1 LAIQAFSGG
10 IQQLPTPDFN
20 LSTTIADGD
29 LLVYRS
35 IDKAFHN
42 ETNSFTT
49 LAQVNQLIANINSG
63 GSVDLSGYVLST
75 TLAAEIATLNTAISV
90 KADTTYVDAQI
101 AGIDSPDLSNYVTTS
116 ALSGSLANYDTSTE
130 VTGKINTAIANASF
144 FDGDYNNLTNTPVIP
159 DLTGYATQA
168 WVQNQIATTDVGDLT
183 DVNSLLSGGGA
194 TTLGALTD
202 VSTTG
207 ATTGQV
213 LKYNGTSWEPASD
226 NTSGGGGSNADTLDS
241 QDGTYYLDYNNFTN
255 TPSIPTDT
263 DTTYTAGTGLTL
275 TGTEFSL
282 TYGHFDGLFSSLTST
297 PTTLAG
303 YGITDAFDGDYTNL
317 TNKPTLFDGD
327 YTNLTNKPTL
337 FDGAFSSLTNTPTT
351 LAGYGI
357 TDGGSGGATYTAGTN
372 ITISAGN
379 VISATDTNTTYT
391 NVSEF
396 TNDSGYLTSVPA
408 QTFSSLTG
416 TPTTIA
422 GYGITDAFDGAY
434 SSLTGAPTIPAD
446 VSDLTDTTNLLTGAA
461 YTDASVDT
469 HLNRS
474 SAATNQVLSWNG
486 TDYAWVNNSGGGGG
500 ATSLGGLSDVSST
513 APTNGQVLKWDSA
526 NSTWAPALDATSGIS
541 GSSYATEAYV
551 DQKLLE
557 RGDHFSG
564 DYNDLT
570 NTPVL
575 FSGDYADLLNKPAGN
590 SDLSLQIVSGNLQ
603 LLNVEPDPD
612 TVISSVSLS
621 SLGAAISYN
630 DLANTPNLFSGDY
643 NDLVNRPNL
652 FSGSYTDLTNKP
664 YIPSIAGLA
673 STSYVDSK
681 VIEPNVIREVRV
693 SNIVLATHDNYVM
706 SIETTDATPT
716 EALLTTG
723 SRIVIDNNSTVMYNV
738 HIIGADGTDN
748 YGIKLQGIIDKTSGT
763 LALIG
768 TPSRE
773 TLADTTSDTWSG
785 SVSADTVNSSLKITV
800 TGEAA
805 KTVNW
810 TIFVEQNAVKR

>member
-20 LSTTIADGD
+20 LSTSIADGD
-29 LLVYRS
+29 LLVYRDV
-35 IDKAFHN
+35 DKAFHN

-63 GSVDLSGYVLST
+63 GSVDLSNYVT
-75 TLAAEIATLNTAISV
+75 TTALAGEISTLNTSISL

-101 AGIDSPDLSNYVTTS
+101 AGIGTPDLSNYVTTA
-116 ALSGSLANYDTSTE
+116 ALSGTLANYDTSTQ
-130 VTGKINTAIANASF
+130 VTGKINTAIANATF

-159 DLTGYATQA
+159 SLTGYATQV

-183 DVNSLLSGGGA
+183 DVNNLLGSGGA

-213 LKYNGTSWEPASD
+213 LKYNGTSWAPATD
-226 NTSGGGGSNADTLDS
+226 NTTGGGGSNADTLDS

-263 DTTYTAGTGLTL
+263 NTTYTAGSGLTL

-282 TYGHFDGLFSSLTST
+282 TYSHFDGQFSSLSGK

-303 YGITDAFDGDYTNL
+303 YGITDAFNGQ
-317 TNKPTLFDGD
+317 
-327 YTNLTNKPTL
+327 
-337 FDGAFSSLTNTPTT
+337 FSSL
-351 LAGYGI
+351 
-357 TDGGSGGATYTAGTN
+357 SGK
-372 ITISAGN
+372 
-379 VISATDTNTTYT
+379 
-391 NVSEF
+391 
-396 TNDSGYLTSVPA
+396 
-408 QTFSSLTG
+408 
-416 TPTTIA
+416 PTTIA
-422 GYGITDAFDGAY
+422 GYGITDAFDGVY
-434 SSLTGAPTIPAD
+434 SSLTGKPTIPAD

-461 YTDASVDT
+461 YTDASVDI
-469 HLNRS
+469 HLNKS
-474 SAATNQVLSWNG
+474 SATTGQVLSWNG
-486 TDYAWVNNSGGGGG
+486 TDFAWTTNSGGG
-500 ATSLGGLSDVSST
+500 ATTLGGLTDVSST
-513 APTNGQVLKWDSA
+513 TPTSGQVLKW
-526 NSTWAPALDATSGIS
+526 NSTNSEWEPALDATTGIG

-551 DQKLLE
+551 DQKLTE
-557 RGDHFSG
+557 RGPHFSG

-570 NTPVL
+570 NSPTL
-575 FSGDYADLLNKPAGN
+575 FSGSFTDLNNKPTTIAGYGITDSPTSLLDLNISDGN
-590 SDLSLQIVSGNLQ
+590 SGQVLTTDGSGNF
-603 LLNVEPDPD
+603 
-612 TVISSVSLS
+612 TFTSA
-621 SLGAAISYN
+621 GAFNGDYN
-630 DLANTPNLFSGDY
+630 ALTNLPNLFSGNY
-643 NDLVNRPNL
+643 NDL
-652 FSGSYTDLTNKP
+652 SNKP
-664 YIPSIAGLA
+664 YVPSIAGLA
-673 STSYVDSK
+673 STTYVDNK
-681 VIEPNVIREVRV
+681 VQEPNVSKYVKV
-693 SNIVLATHDNYVM
+693 SNVVLAQHDNFVM

-723 SRIVIDNNSTVMYNV
+723 NRIVIDNNSTVMYNV

-768 TPSRE
+768 TPSKE

-785 SVSADTVNSSLKITV
+785 SVVADTVNSSLKISV

>member
-29 LLVYRS
+29 LLVYKS
-35 IDKAFHN
+35 VDKAFHN
-42 ETNSFTT
+42 ETSSFTT
-49 LAQVNQLIANINSG
+49 LAQVNQLIANIQSG
-63 GSVDLSGYVLST
+63 GGVDLSGYVLST

-101 AGIDSPDLSNYVTTS
+101 AAIPNTDLSSYVTTA
-116 ALSGSLANYDTSTE
+116 ALSGALVNYDTSTE
-130 VTGKINTAIANASF
+130 VTGKINTAIANATF

-159 DLTGYATQA
+159 DLTGYATQS
-168 WVQNQIATTDVGDLT
+168 WVQNQIATTDIKDLL
-183 DVNSLLSGGGA
+183 DVTNLLSGGGA

-202 VSTTG
+202 VSVSG
-207 ATTGQV
+207 ATAGQV

-226 NTSGGGGSNADTLDS
+226 NTTGGGGSNADTLDS

-282 TYGHFDGLFSSLTST
+282 TSGHFDGLFSSLTST

-303 YGITDAFDGDYTNL
+303 YGITDGGSGVWADITGKPTTIAGFGITDAFDGDYTNL
-317 TNKPTLFDGD
+317 TNK
-327 YTNLTNKPTL
+327 
-337 FDGAFSSLTNTPTT
+337 
-351 LAGYGI
+351 
-357 TDGGSGGATYTAGTN
+357 
-372 ITISAGN
+372 
-379 VISATDTNTTYT
+379 
-391 NVSEF
+391 
-396 TNDSGYLTSVPA
+396 
-408 QTFSSLTG
+408 
-416 TPTTIA
+416 
-422 GYGITDAFDGAY
+422 
-434 SSLTGAPTIPAD
+434 PTIPAD

-474 SAATNQVLSWNG
+474 SAATSQVLSWNG

-513 APTNGQVLKWDSA
+513 APSNGQVLKWDSA
-526 NSTWAPALDATSGIS
+526 NSTWAPALDATSGIG

-590 SDLSLQIVSGNLQ
+590 SDLSLQIVGTDLK
-603 LLNVEPDPD
+603 LLNIEPDPD
-612 TVISSVSLS
+612 TVISTVSLA
-621 SLGAAISYN
+621 SLGSAIASSIDYT

-652 FSGSYTDLTNKP
+652 FSGSYTDLSNKP

-693 SNIVLATHDNYVM
+693 SNVVLATHDNYVM
-706 SIETTDATPT
+706 SITTTDATPT

-723 SRIVIDNNSTVMYNV
+723 NRIVIDNNSTVMYNV

-763 LALIG
+763 LTLIG

-785 SVSADTVNSSLKITV
+785 SVSADTVNSSLKISV

>member
-1 LAIQAFSGG
+1 MAIQAFSGG

-29 LLVYRS
+29 LLVYKS
-35 IDKAFHN
+35 VDKAFHN
-42 ETNSFTT
+42 ETSSFTT
-49 LAQVNQLIANINSG
+49 LAQVNQLIANIQSG
-63 GSVDLSGYVLST
+63 GGVDLSGYVLST

-101 AGIDSPDLSNYVTTS
+101 AAIPNTDLSNYVTTA
-116 ALSGSLANYDTSTE
+116 ALSGALVNYDTSTE

-144 FDGDYNNLTNTPVIP
+144 FDGDYNNLTNTPAIP
-159 DLTGYATQA
+159 SLTGYATQA
-168 WVQNQIATTDVGDLT
+168 WVQNQIATTDIKDLL
-183 DVNSLLSGGGA
+183 DVTNLLNGGGGA

-202 VSTTG
+202 VSTT
-207 ATTGQV
+207 APTTGQV
-213 LKYNGTSWEPASD
+213 LKYNGTVWAPATD
-226 NTSGGGGSNADTLDS
+226 NTAGGGGSNADTLDS

-282 TYGHFDGLFSSLTST
+282 TSGHFDGLFSSLTST

-303 YGITDAFDGDYTNL
+303 YGITDGGSGVWADITGKPTTIAGFGITDAFDGDYTNL
-317 TNKPTLFDGD
+317 TNK
-327 YTNLTNKPTL
+327 
-337 FDGAFSSLTNTPTT
+337 
-351 LAGYGI
+351 
-357 TDGGSGGATYTAGTN
+357 
-372 ITISAGN
+372 
-379 VISATDTNTTYT
+379 
-391 NVSEF
+391 
-396 TNDSGYLTSVPA
+396 
-408 QTFSSLTG
+408 
-416 TPTTIA
+416 
-422 GYGITDAFDGAY
+422 
-434 SSLTGAPTIPAD
+434 PTIPAD

-474 SAATNQVLSWNG
+474 SAATSQVLSWNG

-513 APTNGQVLKWDSA
+513 APSDGQVLKWDSA
-526 NSTWAPALDATSGIS
+526 NSTWAPALDATSGIG

-652 FSGSYTDLTNKP
+652 FSGSYTDLSNKP

-693 SNIVLATHDNYVM
+693 SNVVLATHDNYVM

-723 SRIVIDNNSTVMYNV
+723 NRIVIDNNSTVMYNV

-785 SVSADTVNSSLKITV
+785 SVSADTVNSSLKISV

>member
-1 LAIQAFSGG
+1 MAIQAFSGG

-29 LLVYRS
+29 LLVYKS
-35 IDKAFHN
+35 VDKAFHN
-42 ETNSFTT
+42 ETSSFTT
-49 LAQVNQLIANINSG
+49 LAQVNQLIANIQSG
-63 GSVDLSGYVLST
+63 GGVDLSGYVLST

-101 AGIDSPDLSNYVTTS
+101 AAIPNTDLSSYVTTA
-116 ALSGSLANYDTSTE
+116 ALSGALVNYDTSTE
-130 VTGKINTAIANASF
+130 VTGKINTAIANATF

-159 DLTGYATQA
+159 DLTGYATQS
-168 WVQNQIATTDVGDLT
+168 WVQNQIATTDIKDLL
-183 DVNSLLSGGGA
+183 DVTNLLSGGGA

-202 VSTTG
+202 VSVSG
-207 ATTGQV
+207 ATAGQV

-226 NTSGGGGSNADTLDS
+226 NTTGGGGSNADTLDS

-282 TYGHFDGLFSSLTST
+282 TSGHFDGLFSSLTST

-303 YGITDAFDGDYTNL
+303 YGITDGGSGVWADITGKPTTIAGFGITDAFDGDYTNL
-317 TNKPTLFDGD
+317 TNK
-327 YTNLTNKPTL
+327 
-337 FDGAFSSLTNTPTT
+337 
-351 LAGYGI
+351 
-357 TDGGSGGATYTAGTN
+357 
-372 ITISAGN
+372 
-379 VISATDTNTTYT
+379 
-391 NVSEF
+391 
-396 TNDSGYLTSVPA
+396 
-408 QTFSSLTG
+408 
-416 TPTTIA
+416 
-422 GYGITDAFDGAY
+422 
-434 SSLTGAPTIPAD
+434 PTIPAD

-474 SAATNQVLSWNG
+474 SAATSQVLSWNG

-513 APTNGQVLKWDSA
+513 APSNGQVLKWDSA
-526 NSTWAPALDATSGIS
+526 NSTWAPALDATSGIG

-590 SDLSLQIVSGNLQ
+590 SDLSLQIVGTDLK
-603 LLNVEPDPD
+603 LLNIEPDPD
-612 TVISSVSLS
+612 TVISTVSLA
-621 SLGAAISYN
+621 SLGSAIASSIDYT

-652 FSGSYTDLTNKP
+652 FSGSYTDLSNKP

-693 SNIVLATHDNYVM
+693 SNVVLATHDNYVM

-723 SRIVIDNNSTVMYNV
+723 NRIVIDNNSTVMYNV

-763 LALIG
+763 LTLIG

-785 SVSADTVNSSLKITV
+785 SVSADTVNSSLKISV

>member
-29 LLVYRS
+29 LLVYKS
-35 IDKAFHN
+35 VDKAFHN
-42 ETNSFTT
+42 ETSSFTT
-49 LAQVNQLIANINSG
+49 LAQVNQLIANIQSG
-63 GSVDLSGYVLST
+63 GGVDLSGYVLST

-101 AGIDSPDLSNYVTTS
+101 AAIPNTDLSSYVTTA
-116 ALSGSLANYDTSTE
+116 ALSGALVNYDTSTE
-130 VTGKINTAIANASF
+130 VTGKINTAIANATF

-159 DLTGYATQA
+159 DLTGYATQS
-168 WVQNQIATTDVGDLT
+168 WVQNQIATTDIKDLL
-183 DVNSLLSGGGA
+183 DVTNLLSGGGA

-202 VSTTG
+202 VSVSG
-207 ATTGQV
+207 ATAGQV

-226 NTSGGGGSNADTLDS
+226 NTTGGGGSNADTLDS

-282 TYGHFDGLFSSLTST
+282 TSGHFDGLFSSLTST

-303 YGITDAFDGDYTNL
+303 YGITDGGSGVWADITGKPTTIAGFGITDAFDGDYTNL
-317 TNKPTLFDGD
+317 TNK
-327 YTNLTNKPTL
+327 
-337 FDGAFSSLTNTPTT
+337 
-351 LAGYGI
+351 
-357 TDGGSGGATYTAGTN
+357 
-372 ITISAGN
+372 
-379 VISATDTNTTYT
+379 
-391 NVSEF
+391 
-396 TNDSGYLTSVPA
+396 
-408 QTFSSLTG
+408 
-416 TPTTIA
+416 
-422 GYGITDAFDGAY
+422 
-434 SSLTGAPTIPAD
+434 PTIPAD

-474 SAATNQVLSWNG
+474 SAATSQVLSWNG

-513 APTNGQVLKWDSA
+513 APSNGQVLKWDSA
-526 NSTWAPALDATSGIS
+526 NSTWAPALDATSGIG

-590 SDLSLQIVSGNLQ
+590 SDLSLQIVGTDLK
-603 LLNVEPDPD
+603 LLNIEPDPD
-612 TVISSVSLS
+612 TVISTVSLA
-621 SLGAAISYN
+621 SLGSAIASSIDYT

-652 FSGSYTDLTNKP
+652 FSGSYTDLSNKP

-693 SNIVLATHDNYVM
+693 SNVVLATHDNYVM

-723 SRIVIDNNSTVMYNV
+723 NRIVIDNNSTVMYNV

-763 LALIG
+763 LTLIG

-785 SVSADTVNSSLKITV
+785 SVSADTVNSSLKISV

>member
-1 LAIQAFSGG
+1 MAIQAFSGG

-20 LSTTIADGD
+20 LSTSIADGD
-29 LLVYRS
+29 LLVYKS

-63 GSVDLSGYVLST
+63 GSVDLSNYVT
-75 TLAAEIATLNTAISV
+75 TTALAGKISTLNTSISL

-101 AGIDSPDLSNYVTTS
+101 AGIPNTDLSNYVTTA

-130 VTGKINTAIANASF
+130 VTGKINTAVANATF
-144 FDGDYNNLTNTPVIP
+144 FDGDYNNLTNTPAIP
-159 DLTGYATQA
+159 SLTGYATQA

-183 DVNSLLSGGGA
+183 DVNSLLGGGGA

-202 VSTTG
+202 VSTSG

-213 LKYNGTSWEPASD
+213 LKYNGTSWAPATD
-226 NTSGGGGSNADTLDS
+226 NTAGGGGSNADTLDS
-241 QDGTYYLDYNNFTN
+241 QDGTYYLDYTNFTN

-263 DTTYTAGTGLTL
+263 NTTYTAGTGLTL
-275 TGTEFSL
+275 TGTEFALAYS
-282 TYGHFDGLFSSLTST
+282 HFDG
-297 PTTLAG
+297 
-303 YGITDAFDGDYTNL
+303 
-317 TNKPTLFDGD
+317 
-327 YTNLTNKPTL
+327 
-337 FDGAFSSLTNTPTT
+337 
-351 LAGYGI
+351 
-357 TDGGSGGATYTAGTN
+357 
-372 ITISAGN
+372 
-379 VISATDTNTTYT
+379 V
-391 NVSEF
+391 
-396 TNDSGYLTSVPA
+396 
-408 QTFSSLTG
+408 FSSLTG

-422 GYGITDAFDGAY
+422 GYGITDAFDGVY
-434 SSLTGAPTIPAD
+434 SSLTGKPTIPAD

-461 YTDASVDT
+461 YTDASVDI

-474 SAATNQVLSWNG
+474 SATTGQVLSWNG
-486 TDYAWVNNSGGGGG
+486 TDFAWTTNSGGGGATTLG
-500 ATSLGGLSDVSST
+500 ALTDVSST
-513 APTNGQVLKWDSA
+513 APTSGQVLKW
-526 NSTWAPALDATSGIS
+526 NSTNSEWEPALDATTGIG

-551 DQKLLE
+551 DQKLTE
-557 RGDHFSG
+557 RGPHFSG

-570 NTPVL
+570 NSPTL
-575 FSGDYADLLNKPAGN
+575 FSGSFTDLNNKPTTLSGYGITD
-590 SDLSLQIVSGNLQ
+590 SPTSLLDLSISDGTVGQVLVTDGNG
-603 LLNVEPDPD
+603 NFSFTNGTGFNGD
-612 TVISSVSLS
+612 
-621 SLGAAISYN
+621 YN
-630 DLANTPNLFSGDY
+630 ALTNLPNLFSGNY
-643 NDLVNRPNL
+643 NDL
-652 FSGSYTDLTNKP
+652 SNKP
-664 YIPSIAGLA
+664 YVPSIAGLA
-673 STSYVDSK
+673 STTYVDNK
-681 VIEPNVIREVRV
+681 VQEPNVSKYVKV
-693 SNIVLATHDNYVM
+693 SNVVLAQHDNFVM

-723 SRIVIDNNSTVMYNV
+723 NRIVIDNNSTVMYNV

-785 SVSADTVNSSLKITV
+785 SVVADSVNSSLKISV

-810 TIFVEQNAVKR
+810 TIFVEQNVVKR

>member
-20 LSTTIADGD
+20 LSSSIADGD

-35 IDKAFHN
+35 VDKAFHN
-42 ETNSFTT
+42 ETSSFTT
-49 LAQVNQLIANINSG
+49 LAQVNQLIANIQG
-63 GSVDLSGYVLST
+63 GGGVDLSDYVT
-75 TLAAEIATLNTAISV
+75 TTALAAQVATLNTAISV

-101 AGIDSPDLSNYVTTS
+101 AAIPGTDLSNYVTTA

-130 VTGKINTAIANASF
+130 VTGKINTAIANATF

-168 WVQNQIATTDVGDLT
+168 WVQNQIATTDIKDLL
-183 DVNSLLSGGGA
+183 DVTNLLSSGGA

-207 ATTGQV
+207 ATAGQV

-226 NTSGGGGSNADTLDS
+226 NTSGAGGSNADTLDS

-255 TPSIPTDT
+255 TPTIPTDT
-263 DTTYTAGTGLTL
+263 DTTYTAGAGLTL

-282 TYGHFDGLFSSLTST
+282 TSGHFDGQFSSLTGT

-303 YGITDAFDGDYTNL
+303 YGITDGGSGVWADITGKPTTIAGFGITDAFDGDYTNL
-317 TNKPTLFDGD
+317 TNK
-327 YTNLTNKPTL
+327 
-337 FDGAFSSLTNTPTT
+337 
-351 LAGYGI
+351 
-357 TDGGSGGATYTAGTN
+357 
-372 ITISAGN
+372 
-379 VISATDTNTTYT
+379 
-391 NVSEF
+391 
-396 TNDSGYLTSVPA
+396 
-408 QTFSSLTG
+408 
-416 TPTTIA
+416 
-422 GYGITDAFDGAY
+422 
-434 SSLTGAPTIPAD
+434 PTIPAD

-469 HLNRS
+469 HLNKS

-526 NSTWAPALDATSGIS
+526 NSTWAPALDATSGIG

-575 FSGDYADLLNKPAGN
+575 FSGDYTDLLNKPAGN

-612 TVISSVSLS
+612 TVISSVSLA
-621 SLGAAISYN
+621 SLGASISYN

-693 SNIVLATHDNYVM
+693 SNVVLATHDNYVM

-723 SRIVIDNNSTVMYNV
+723 NRIVIDNNSTVMYNV

-785 SVSADTVNSSLKITV
+785 SVSADTVNSSLKISV

>member
-1 LAIQAFSGG
+1 MAIQAFSGG

-29 LLVYRS
+29 LLVYKS
-35 IDKAFHN
+35 VDKAFHN
-42 ETNSFTT
+42 ETSSFTT
-49 LAQVNQLIANINSG
+49 LAQVNQLIANIQSG
-63 GSVDLSGYVLST
+63 GGVDLSGYVLST

-101 AGIDSPDLSNYVTTS
+101 AAIPNTDLSSYVTTA
-116 ALSGSLANYDTSTE
+116 ALSGALVNYDTSTE
-130 VTGKINTAIANASF
+130 VTGKINTAIANATF

-159 DLTGYATQA
+159 DLTGYATQS
-168 WVQNQIATTDVGDLT
+168 WVQNQIATTDIKDLL
-183 DVNSLLSGGGA
+183 DVTNLLSGGGA

-202 VSTTG
+202 VSVSG
-207 ATTGQV
+207 ATAGQV

-226 NTSGGGGSNADTLDS
+226 NTTGGGGSNADTLDS

-282 TYGHFDGLFSSLTST
+282 TSGHFDGLFSSLTST

-303 YGITDAFDGDYTNL
+303 YGITDGGSGVWADITGKPTTIAGFGITDAFDGDYTNL
-317 TNKPTLFDGD
+317 TNK
-327 YTNLTNKPTL
+327 
-337 FDGAFSSLTNTPTT
+337 
-351 LAGYGI
+351 
-357 TDGGSGGATYTAGTN
+357 
-372 ITISAGN
+372 
-379 VISATDTNTTYT
+379 
-391 NVSEF
+391 
-396 TNDSGYLTSVPA
+396 
-408 QTFSSLTG
+408 
-416 TPTTIA
+416 
-422 GYGITDAFDGAY
+422 
-434 SSLTGAPTIPAD
+434 PTIPAD

-474 SAATNQVLSWNG
+474 SAATSQVLSWNG

-513 APTNGQVLKWDSA
+513 APSNGQVLKWDSA
-526 NSTWAPALDATSGIS
+526 NSTWAPALDATSGIG

-590 SDLSLQIVSGNLQ
+590 SDLSLQIVGTDLK
-603 LLNVEPDPD
+603 LLNIEPDPD
-612 TVISSVSLS
+612 TVISTVSLA
-621 SLGAAISYN
+621 SLGSAIASSIDYT

-652 FSGSYTDLTNKP
+652 FSGSYTDLSNKP

-693 SNIVLATHDNYVM
+693 SNVVLATHDNYVM
-706 SIETTDATPT
+706 SITTTDATPT

-723 SRIVIDNNSTVMYNV
+723 NRIVIDNNSTVMYNV

-763 LALIG
+763 LTLIG

-785 SVSADTVNSSLKITV
+785 SVSADTVNSSLKISV

>member
-29 LLVYRS
+29 LLVYKS
-35 IDKAFHN
+35 VDKAFHN
-42 ETNSFTT
+42 ETSSFTT
-49 LAQVNQLIANINSG
+49 LAQVNQLIANIQSG
-63 GSVDLSGYVLST
+63 GGVDLSGYVLST

-101 AGIDSPDLSNYVTTS
+101 AAIPNTDLSNYVTTA
-116 ALSGSLANYDTSTE
+116 ALSGALVNYDTSTE

-144 FDGDYNNLTNTPVIP
+144 FDGDYNNLTNTPAIP
-159 DLTGYATQA
+159 SLTGYATQA
-168 WVQNQIATTDVGDLT
+168 WVQNQIATTDIKDLL
-183 DVNSLLSGGGA
+183 DVTNLLNGGGGA

-202 VSTTG
+202 VSTT
-207 ATTGQV
+207 APTTGQV
-213 LKYNGTSWEPASD
+213 LKYNGTVWAPATD
-226 NTSGGGGSNADTLDS
+226 NTAGGGGSNADTLDS

-282 TYGHFDGLFSSLTST
+282 TSGHFDGLFSSLTST

-303 YGITDAFDGDYTNL
+303 YGITDGGSGVWADITGKPTTIAGFGITDAFDGDYTNL
-317 TNKPTLFDGD
+317 TNK
-327 YTNLTNKPTL
+327 
-337 FDGAFSSLTNTPTT
+337 
-351 LAGYGI
+351 
-357 TDGGSGGATYTAGTN
+357 
-372 ITISAGN
+372 
-379 VISATDTNTTYT
+379 
-391 NVSEF
+391 
-396 TNDSGYLTSVPA
+396 
-408 QTFSSLTG
+408 
-416 TPTTIA
+416 
-422 GYGITDAFDGAY
+422 
-434 SSLTGAPTIPAD
+434 PTIPAD

-474 SAATNQVLSWNG
+474 SAATSQVLSWNG

-513 APTNGQVLKWDSA
+513 APSDGQVLKWDSA
-526 NSTWAPALDATSGIS
+526 NSTWAPALDATSGIG

-652 FSGSYTDLTNKP
+652 FSGSYTDLSNKP

-681 VIEPNVIREVRV
+681 VIEPNIIREVRV
-693 SNIVLATHDNYVM
+693 SNVVLATHDNYVM

-723 SRIVIDNNSTVMYNV
+723 NRIVIDNNSTVMYNV

-785 SVSADTVNSSLKITV
+785 SVSADTVNSSLKISV

>member
-1 LAIQAFSGG
+1 MAIQAFSGG

-20 LSTTIADGD
+20 LSKSIADGD

-35 IDKAFHN
+35 VDKAFHN
-42 ETNSFTT
+42 ETSSFTT
-49 LAQVNQLIANINSG
+49 LAQVNQLIANIQG
-63 GSVDLSGYVLST
+63 GGGVDLSDYVT
-75 TLAAEIATLNTAISV
+75 TTALAAQVATLNTAISV

-101 AGIDSPDLSNYVTTS
+101 AAIPGTDLSNYVTTA

-130 VTGKINTAIANASF
+130 VTGKINTAIANATF

-168 WVQNQIATTDVGDLT
+168 WVQNQIATTDIKDLL
-183 DVNSLLSGGGA
+183 DVTNLLSSGGA

-207 ATTGQV
+207 ATAGQV
-213 LKYNGTSWEPASD
+213 LKYNGTSWEPATD
-226 NTSGGGGSNADTLDS
+226 NTTGGGGSDADTLDS

-255 TPSIPTDT
+255 TPTIPTDT

-282 TYGHFDGLFSSLTST
+282 THSHFDGQFSSLTGT

-303 YGITDAFDGDYTNL
+303 YGITDGGSGVWADITGKPTTIAGFGITDAFDGDYTNL
-317 TNKPTLFDGD
+317 TNKPTLFDG
-327 YTNLTNKPTL
+327 
-337 FDGAFSSLTNTPTT
+337 
-351 LAGYGI
+351 
-357 TDGGSGGATYTAGTN
+357 
-372 ITISAGN
+372 
-379 VISATDTNTTYT
+379 
-391 NVSEF
+391 
-396 TNDSGYLTSVPA
+396 
-408 QTFSSLTG
+408 
-416 TPTTIA
+416 
-422 GYGITDAFDGAY
+422 AY
-434 SSLTGAPTIPAD
+434 SSLTGTPTIPAD

-469 HLNRS
+469 HLNKS

-526 NSTWAPALDATSGIS
+526 NSTWAPALDATSGIG

-612 TVISSVSLS
+612 TVISSVSLA
-621 SLGAAISYN
+621 SLGASISYN

-652 FSGSYTDLTNKP
+652 FSGSYLDLTNKP

-693 SNIVLATHDNYVM
+693 SNVVLATHDNYVM

-723 SRIVIDNNSTVMYNV
+723 NRIVIDNNSTVMYNV

-785 SVSADTVNSSLKITV
+785 SVSADTVNSSLKISV

>member
-1 LAIQAFSGG
+1 MAIQAFSGG

-20 LSTTIADGD
+20 LSSSIADGD
-29 LLVYRS
+29 ILVYKD
-35 IDKAFHN
+35 IDKSFHN
-42 ETNSFTT
+42 ETGNFTT
-49 LAQVNQLIANINSG
+49 LAQVNTLIANIQSG
-63 GSVDLSGYVLST
+63 GGVDLSDYVT
-75 TLAAEIATLNTAISV
+75 TTALAAQVATLNTSISV

-101 AGIDSPDLSNYVTTS
+101 AAIPGTDLSNYVTTA

-130 VTGKINTAIANASF
+130 VTGKINTAIANATF

-159 DLTGYATQA
+159 DLTGYATQT
-168 WVQNQIATTDVGDLT
+168 WVQNQIATTDIKDLL
-183 DVNSLLSGGGA
+183 DVTNLLSSGGA

-207 ATTGQV
+207 ATAGQV
-213 LKYNGTSWEPASD
+213 LKYNGTSWEPATD
-226 NTSGGGGSNADTLDS
+226 NTTGSGGSDADTLDS

-255 TPSIPTDT
+255 TPTIPTDT

-282 TYGHFDGLFSSLTST
+282 TYSHFDGQFSSLTGT

-303 YGITDAFDGDYTNL
+303 YGITDGGSGVWADITGKPTTIAGFGITDAFDGDYTNL
-317 TNKPTLFDGD
+317 TNK
-327 YTNLTNKPTL
+327 
-337 FDGAFSSLTNTPTT
+337 
-351 LAGYGI
+351 
-357 TDGGSGGATYTAGTN
+357 
-372 ITISAGN
+372 
-379 VISATDTNTTYT
+379 
-391 NVSEF
+391 
-396 TNDSGYLTSVPA
+396 
-408 QTFSSLTG
+408 
-416 TPTTIA
+416 
-422 GYGITDAFDGAY
+422 
-434 SSLTGAPTIPAD
+434 PTIPAD

-474 SAATNQVLSWNG
+474 SAATSQVLSWNG

-513 APTNGQVLKWDSA
+513 APSDGQVLKWDSA
-526 NSTWAPALDATSGIS
+526 NSTWAPALDATSGIG

-652 FSGSYTDLTNKP
+652 FSGSYTDLSNKP

-681 VIEPNVIREVRV
+681 VIEPNIIREVRV
-693 SNIVLATHDNYVM
+693 SNVVLATHDNYVM

-723 SRIVIDNNSTVMYNV
+723 NRIVIDDDSTVMYKV

-748 YGIKLQGIIDKTSGT
+748 YGIKLQGIIDRTSGT

-768 TPSRE
+768 TPSKE
-773 TLADTTSDTWSG
+773 TLADTTNDTWSG
-785 SVSADTVNSSLKITV
+785 SVSADTTNNSLKILV
-800 TGEAA
+800 TGEAL

>member
-1 LAIQAFSGG
+1 MAIQAFSGG

-20 LSTTIADGD
+20 LTTTIADGD

-35 IDKAFHN
+35 VDKAFHN
-42 ETNSFTT
+42 ETSSFTT
-49 LAQVNQLIANINSG
+49 LAQVNQLIANIQSG
-63 GSVDLSGYVLST
+63 GGVDLSGYVLST

-101 AGIDSPDLSNYVTTS
+101 AAIPNTDLSSYVTTA
-116 ALSGSLANYDTSTE
+116 ALSGALVNYDTSTE
-130 VTGKINTAIANASF
+130 VTGKINTAIANATF

-168 WVQNQIATTDVGDLT
+168 WVQNQIATTDIKDLL
-183 DVNSLLSGGGA
+183 DVTNLLNGGGGA

-202 VSTTG
+202 VSTT
-207 ATTGQV
+207 APTTGQV
-213 LKYNGTSWEPASD
+213 LKYNGTVWAPASD
-226 NTSGGGGSNADTLDS
+226 NTSGAGGSNADTLDS

-255 TPSIPTDT
+255 TPSIPTPFSGDY
-263 DTTYTAGTGLTL
+263 DDLTNKPTL
-275 TGTEFSL
+275 
-282 TYGHFDGLFSSLTST
+282 FDGQFSSLTST

-303 YGITDAFDGDYTNL
+303 YGITDGGSGVWADITGKPTTIAGFGITDAFDGDYTNL
-317 TNKPTLFDGD
+317 TNKPT
-327 YTNLTNKPTL
+327 
-337 FDGAFSSLTNTPTT
+337 
-351 LAGYGI
+351 
-357 TDGGSGGATYTAGTN
+357 
-372 ITISAGN
+372 
-379 VISATDTNTTYT
+379 
-391 NVSEF
+391 
-396 TNDSGYLTSVPA
+396 
-408 QTFSSLTG
+408 
-416 TPTTIA
+416 
-422 GYGITDAFDGAY
+422 
-434 SSLTGAPTIPAD
+434 IPVD

-474 SAATNQVLSWNG
+474 SAATNQVLSWDG

-513 APTNGQVLKWDSA
+513 APSNGQVLKWDSA
-526 NSTWAPALDATSGIS
+526 NSTWAPALDATSGIG

-590 SDLSLQIVSGNLQ
+590 SDLSLQIVGTDLK
-603 LLNVEPDPD
+603 LLNIEPDPD
-612 TVISSVSLS
+612 TVISTVSLA
-621 SLGAAISYN
+621 SLGSAIASSIDYT
-630 DLANTPNLFSGDY
+630 DLANKPNLFSGDY

-652 FSGSYTDLTNKP
+652 FSGSYTDLSNKP

-693 SNIVLATHDNYVM
+693 SNVVLATHDNYVM
-706 SIETTDATPT
+706 SITTTDATPT

-723 SRIVIDNNSTVMYNV
+723 NRIVIDNNSTVMYNV

-763 LALIG
+763 LTLIG

-785 SVSADTVNSSLKITV
+785 SVSADTVNSSLKISV

>member
-1 LAIQAFSGG
+1 MAIQAFSGG

-20 LSTTIADGD
+20 LSSSIADGD

-35 IDKAFHN
+35 VDKAFHN
-42 ETNSFTT
+42 ETSSFTT
-49 LAQVNQLIANINSG
+49 LAQVNQLIANIQG
-63 GSVDLSGYVLST
+63 GGGVDLSDYVT
-75 TLAAEIATLNTAISV
+75 TTALAAQVATLNTAISV

-101 AGIDSPDLSNYVTTS
+101 AAIPGTDLSNYVTTA

-130 VTGKINTAIANASF
+130 VTGKINTAIANATF

-168 WVQNQIATTDVGDLT
+168 WVQNQIATTDIKDLL
-183 DVNSLLSGGGA
+183 DVTNLLSSGGA

-207 ATTGQV
+207 ATAGQV

-226 NTSGGGGSNADTLDS
+226 NTSGAGGSNADTLDS

-255 TPSIPTDT
+255 TPTIPTDT
-263 DTTYTAGTGLTL
+263 DTTYTAGAGLTL

-282 TYGHFDGLFSSLTST
+282 TSGHFDGQFSSLTGT

-303 YGITDAFDGDYTNL
+303 YGITDGGSGVWADITGKPTTIAGFGITDAFDGDYTNL
-317 TNKPTLFDGD
+317 TNK
-327 YTNLTNKPTL
+327 
-337 FDGAFSSLTNTPTT
+337 
-351 LAGYGI
+351 
-357 TDGGSGGATYTAGTN
+357 
-372 ITISAGN
+372 
-379 VISATDTNTTYT
+379 
-391 NVSEF
+391 
-396 TNDSGYLTSVPA
+396 
-408 QTFSSLTG
+408 
-416 TPTTIA
+416 
-422 GYGITDAFDGAY
+422 
-434 SSLTGAPTIPAD
+434 PTIPAD

-469 HLNRS
+469 HLNKS

-526 NSTWAPALDATSGIS
+526 NSTWAPALDATSGIG

-575 FSGDYADLLNKPAGN
+575 FSGDYTDLLNKPAGN

-612 TVISSVSLS
+612 TVISSVSLA
-621 SLGAAISYN
+621 SLGASISYN

-693 SNIVLATHDNYVM
+693 SNVVLATHDNYVM

-723 SRIVIDNNSTVMYNV
+723 NRIVIDNNSTVMYNV

-785 SVSADTVNSSLKITV
+785 SVSADTVNSSLKISV

>member
-1 LAIQAFSGG
+1 MAIQAFSGG

-20 LSTTIADGD
+20 LSTSIADGD
-29 LLVYRS
+29 LLVYRDV
-35 IDKAFHN
+35 DKAFHN

-63 GSVDLSGYVLST
+63 GSVDLSNYVT
-75 TLAAEIATLNTAISV
+75 TTALAGEISTLNTSISL

-101 AGIDSPDLSNYVTTS
+101 AGIGTPNLSNYVTTA
-116 ALSGSLANYDTSTE
+116 ALSGTLANYDTSTQ
-130 VTGKINTAIANASF
+130 VTGKINTAIANATF

-159 DLTGYATQA
+159 SLTGYATQV

-183 DVNSLLSGGGA
+183 DVNNLLGSGGA

-213 LKYNGTSWEPASD
+213 LKYNGTSWAPATD
-226 NTSGGGGSNADTLDS
+226 NTTGGGGSNADTLDS

-263 DTTYTAGTGLTL
+263 NTTYTAGSGLTL

-282 TYGHFDGLFSSLTST
+282 TYSHFDGQFSSLSGK

-303 YGITDAFDGDYTNL
+303 YGITDAFNGQ
-317 TNKPTLFDGD
+317 
-327 YTNLTNKPTL
+327 
-337 FDGAFSSLTNTPTT
+337 FSSL
-351 LAGYGI
+351 
-357 TDGGSGGATYTAGTN
+357 SGK
-372 ITISAGN
+372 
-379 VISATDTNTTYT
+379 
-391 NVSEF
+391 
-396 TNDSGYLTSVPA
+396 
-408 QTFSSLTG
+408 
-416 TPTTIA
+416 PTTIA
-422 GYGITDAFDGAY
+422 GYGITDAFDGVY
-434 SSLTGAPTIPAD
+434 SSLTGKPTIPAD

-461 YTDASVDT
+461 YTDASVDI
-469 HLNRS
+469 HLNKS
-474 SAATNQVLSWNG
+474 SATTGQVLSWNG
-486 TDYAWVNNSGGGGG
+486 TDFAWTTNSGGG
-500 ATSLGGLSDVSST
+500 ATTLGGLTDVSST
-513 APTNGQVLKWDSA
+513 TPTSGQVLKW
-526 NSTWAPALDATSGIS
+526 NSTNSEWEPALDATTGIG

-551 DQKLLE
+551 DQKLTE
-557 RGDHFSG
+557 RGPHFSG

-570 NTPVL
+570 NSPTL
-575 FSGDYADLLNKPAGN
+575 FSGSFTDLNNKPTTIAGYGITDSPTSLLDLNISDGN
-590 SDLSLQIVSGNLQ
+590 SGQVLTTDGSGNF
-603 LLNVEPDPD
+603 
-612 TVISSVSLS
+612 TFTSA
-621 SLGAAISYN
+621 GAFNGDYN
-630 DLANTPNLFSGDY
+630 ALTNLPNLFSGNY
-643 NDLVNRPNL
+643 NDL
-652 FSGSYTDLTNKP
+652 SNKP
-664 YIPSIAGLA
+664 YVPSIAGLA
-673 STSYVDSK
+673 STTYVDNK
-681 VIEPNVIREVRV
+681 VQEPNVSKYVRV
-693 SNIVLATHDNYVM
+693 SNVVLAQHDNFVM

-723 SRIVIDNNSTVMYNV
+723 NRIVIDNNSTVMYNV

-768 TPSRE
+768 TPSKE

-785 SVSADTVNSSLKITV
+785 SVVADTVNSSLKISV